1 MIDSNPLNHLG
12 SGAKSN
18 GLPAGKWMLKQRSLL
33 VLCAFALLAGSAGRC
48 RAQAAPAPVY
58 NPTNPIPTEA
68 KQLPSVS
75 VAPDHR
81 VTFRIRAPQTNT
93 VTLNGDFL
101 LGSPAVNLTKDAE
114 GRCRYVMLAEGLAG
128 TNFSG
133 ACLVCALRL
142 VAVPAILATR

>member
-101 LGSPAVNLTKDAE
+101 LGPRRHELQWGLFGMRAPPRCSSSNSCNAVSTSFVLA
-114 GRCRYVMLAEGLAG
+114 GCPRCR
-128 TNFSG
+128 
-133 ACLVCALRL
+133 
-142 VAVPAILATR
+142 